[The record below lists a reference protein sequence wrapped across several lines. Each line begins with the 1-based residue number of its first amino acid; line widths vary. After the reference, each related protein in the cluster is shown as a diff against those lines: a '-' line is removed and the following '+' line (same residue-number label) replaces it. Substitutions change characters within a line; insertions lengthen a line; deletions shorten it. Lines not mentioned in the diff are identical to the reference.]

1 MDLEVKQIKDL
12 INEIYFN
19 KNHDLDLQKKLLSLL
34 SCYIGKNYYNLTILF
49 RLILD

>member
-19 KNHDLDLQKKLLSLL
+19 KNHDLDLQKKIIIFTVML
-34 SCYIGKNYYNLTILF
+34 Y
-49 RLILD
+49 R